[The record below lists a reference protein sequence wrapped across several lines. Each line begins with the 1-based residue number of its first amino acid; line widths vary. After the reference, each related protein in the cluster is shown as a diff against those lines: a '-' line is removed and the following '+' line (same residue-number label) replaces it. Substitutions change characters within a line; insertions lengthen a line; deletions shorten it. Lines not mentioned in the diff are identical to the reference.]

1 MPAAAASRGLRGAV
15 KAACMTQIPDA
26 AWERRIASAWAEFPT
41 LPEDDATADTFRAR
55 IDALADELPPGSG
68 IGYFERACAFDSTGH
83 ANLAVPLYREALA
96 LGLTGLRRRRAVIQ
110 LASSLRNI
118 GHPDQSVA
126 LLREELAQ
134 EVDPEAA
141 ALELAATCALA
152 LALSSLDR
160 DREAVSLLVGAVA
173 PTLPRYQRS
182 MANYA
187 RLLTEPA

>member
-1 MPAAAASRGLRGAV
+1 MSQQ
-15 KAACMTQIPDA
+15 TPDA

-41 LPEDDATADTFRAR
+41 LPEDDATAEMFRAR

-83 ANLAVPLYREALA
+83 SDLAVPLYREALA

-118 GHPDQSVA
+118 GHPDESVA
-126 LLREELAQ
+126 LLREELAVA
-134 EVDPEAA
+134 ETDPEAA
-141 ALELAATCALA
+141 ALELAATCVLA
-152 LALSSLDR
+152 LSLSSLDR
-160 DREAVSLLVGAVA
+160 DREAVSLLVGAIA

-187 RLLTEPA
+187 RRLSQPAR